1 MCSLQNVQGLI
12 LTPNIS
18 KIDRLRLVL
27 LFALR
32 YEKQSKDIE
41 ELVRLLKTREISET
55 EARVWSTV
63 AYVVYVKYIVSM

>member
-1 MCSLQNVQGLI
+1 MQGLI

-18 KIDRLRLVL
+18 KIDRLRLVM

-41 ELVRLLKTREISET
+41 ELVRLLKTREISDT
-55 EARVWSTV
+55 EAKVYSTL
-63 AYVVYVKYIVSM
+63 VYVYVNIASM